1 MAHRVKP
8 SLLIDT
14 VPSTRRQPGTGTIAV
29 PPAPVSWTY
38 GKIINTPSTDASLPP
53 GWVEVGIPY
62 GNPVCKSVGESDG
75 ISTWVGARVMV
86 ILDTSGRVVKIS
98 DPIAEP
104 GPDDNVEHLGQSG
117 RRLKKALDDSV
128 KAMRAA
134 DQVRDNAREA
144 ENKASQAARD
154 AAKALKVGEANRP
167 PHVGENAPENP
178 PLGMLWYVT
187 DVNGNITAVRLWDGN
202 QWLPRPLV
210 ADSVLVPGSVGD
222 ASIKDGAITAP
233 KIYASKELSAK
244 IGAFLEVTTDMLTA
258 GNATIPGTAVVGDL
272 IGNRLMGGELSLIDT
287 DDSTKTMSQDFL
299 KGFEGWSPRTAIVK
313 SMAMRQENGALVFE
327 PSQTEA
333 PLADNVT
340 GPVVPVAEHI
350 GSITGL
356 TESSGDIKLTM
367 DFTVQGEQ
375 DGALSIV
382 TASGK
387 NIKRR
392 FTGDKLGNVHI
403 EEQLP
408 DGDPLGAGSN
418 LAVYVEPRPWPPRVI
433 IRKVSLSWRRTRKS
447 GMRIFRD
454 QKGTAK
460 IEITDSVGGVS
471 TLDSSGVSYR
481 PVGGVDSTRRWKTF
495 TTPPLLSVV
504 LKNGTGGGKGDTW
517 IYFTP
522 KQLGDWEIL
531 NRGGFTVTDIGYN
544 VPADGF
550 YRLSVNVWFRAI
562 ERYTVGAGIMT
573 NGGIDKLGIYT
584 YGETGRNTWRNIY
597 STGIR
602 RLAAGTRVV
611 PAFYHDYN
619 GFWPITDISFSAE
632 FLHDAD

>member
-1 MAHRVKP
+1 MARRVMP
-8 SLLIDT
+8 SLLLDT
-14 VPSTRRQPGTGTIAV
+14 APSTRRQPGGGSISM
-29 PPAPVSWTY
+29 PSSPVSWTY
-38 GKIINTPSTDASLPP
+38 GKITATAATDTSLPP

-62 GNPVCKSVGESDG
+62 GNPVSRAVGESDG

-86 ILDTSGRVVKIS
+86 ILDTTGRVIKIS

-104 GPDDNVEHLGQSG
+104 GPDDEVQYIGQAG
-117 RRLKKALDDSV
+117 RRLKKALDDAV
-128 KAMRAA
+128 KAQRAA
-134 DQVRDNAREA
+134 DQVRDNARDA
-144 ENKASQAARD
+144 ENKATQAAKD
-154 AAKALKVGEANRP
+154 AAKALKIGEANRP
-167 PHVGENAPENP
+167 PHVGPTEPEKP
-178 PLGMLWYVT
+178 VLGMLWYPT
-187 DVNGNITAVRLWDGN
+187 REDGAITGARLWDGEK
-202 QWLPRPLV
+202 WLPRPLV

-272 IGNRLMGGELSLIDT
+272 IGNRLMGGELSLLDT
-287 DDSTKTMSQDFL
+287 DDSTKTATQDFL

-350 GSITGL
+350 GSIPGL
-356 TESSGDIKLTM
+356 SESSGDIKLTM

-403 EEQLP
+403 EEPLP

-433 IRKVSLSWRRTRKS
+433 IRRVSLSWRRTRKS

-504 LKNGTGGGKGDTW
+504 LRNGTGGGKGDTW

-531 NRGGFTVTDIGYN
+531 NRGGFTVTDVGYN

-562 ERYTVGAGIMT
+562 ERYTVGAGVMT

-602 RLAAGTRVV
+602 RLVAGTRVV

>member
-1 MAHRVKP
+1 MC
-8 SLLIDT
+8 I
-14 VPSTRRQPGTGTIAV
+14 
-29 PPAPVSWTY
+29 
-38 GKIINTPSTDASLPP
+38 
-53 GWVEVGIPY
+53 
-62 GNPVCKSVGESDG
+62 
-75 ISTWVGARVMV
+75 
-86 ILDTSGRVVKIS
+86 
-98 DPIAEP
+98 
-104 GPDDNVEHLGQSG
+104 
-117 RRLKKALDDSV
+117 
-128 KAMRAA
+128 
-134 DQVRDNAREA
+134 RDR
-144 ENKASQAARD
+144 
-154 AAKALKVGEANRP
+154 
-167 PHVGENAPENP
+167 
-178 PLGMLWYVT
+178 
-187 DVNGNITAVRLWDGN
+187 
-202 QWLPRPLV
+202 LV

-272 IGNRLMGGELSLIDT
+272 IGNRLMGGELALTDT

-313 SMAMRQENGALVFE
+313 SMAMRQENGTLVFE

-333 PLADNVT
+333 PLADSVT

-350 GSITGL
+350 GSIAGL

-367 DFTVQGEQ
+367 DLKVRGEQ
-375 DGALSIV
+375 DGTLSIV

-392 FTGDKLGNVHI
+392 FTGDGLGNVHI
-403 EEQLP
+403 EESLP

-418 LAVYVEPRPWPPRVI
+418 LAIYVEPRPWPPQVVVRS
-433 IRKVSLSWRRTRKS
+433 VSLSWRRTRKS

-460 IEITDSVGGVS
+460 IEITDTIGGVT
-471 TLDSSGVSYR
+471 TLDSSGISYR
-481 PVGGVDSTRRWKTF
+481 PIGGVDSTRRWKTF
-495 TTPPLLSVV
+495 TTPPLLNVV
-504 LKNGTGGGKGDTW
+504 MRNGTSGGKGDTW
-517 IYFTP
+517 LNFRP
-522 KQLGDWEIL
+522 NLFGDWETL
-531 NRGGFTVTDIGYN
+531 NRGGFVVAERGYN
-544 VPADGF
+544 VPTDGF

-562 ERYTVGAGIMT
+562 ERYTVGAGVMT
-573 NGGIDKLGIYT
+573 DGGIDKLGIYT

-602 RLAAGTRVV
+602 RLTAGTRVS

-619 GFWPITDISFSAE
+619 GFWPITDLSFNAE